1 MNAIRD
7 LTDTDV
13 AQLEAHLQRFKTDK
27 SFDLVGLDGFLHGIT
42 CLPKSVNP
50 TQWLQMALTEESV
63 GKEVAQASEIIGLV
77 FAYYNTVAVPQHLQN
92 QVSPPR
98 CDGSAEQSATW
109 LRGFARAFTLD
120 KEALQF
126 LVYSP
131 DEETSRFGMLLFSQ
145 MITAEEAEAFGLE
158 PTEAADIREAYLN
171 TVQQFEKKSASD
183 NIKTLEVMEEITRI
197 YLKSYKSFENNLMG
211 RSSFGI
217 EDYTPYRREEKK
229 VGRNEPCPCGSGKKF
244 KHCHGR

>member
-1 MNAIRD
+1 MNLINP
-7 LTDTDV
+7 LTASDT
-13 AQLEAHLQRFKTDK
+13 QKLEAHLLRFKTDK

-50 TQWLQMALTEESV
+50 TEWLQMALTEESV
-63 GKEVAQASEIIGLV
+63 GKGVAQASEIIGLV
-77 FAYYNTVAVPQHLQN
+77 FAYYNTIAVPHHLQD
-92 QVSPPR
+92 QVSPVR
-98 CDGSAEQSATW
+98 CDGSAVQSATW

-145 MITAEEAEAFGLE
+145 MITAKEVEEFDIEQSEA
-158 PTEAADIREAYLN
+158 TDIREAYLN
-171 TVQQFEKKSASD
+171 MVQQFEKNSASD
-183 NIKTLEVMEEITRI
+183 NIKALEVMEEITRM
-197 YLKSYKSFENNLMG
+197 YLKSYKSFESNFMNPLFSMED
-211 RSSFGI
+211 SS
-217 EDYTPYRREEKK
+217 PYRREEKK